1 MIQMKEYTMR
11 RGTTA
16 SGRTPILTL
25 MLAGA
30 GFVSAACG
38 SGDKGAPAN
47 GAEDGEAF
55 DLASV
60 TEVLDA
66 DGGSLGSVAFPVSCS
81 AEAATTMRRGIALL
95 HHMTFTEA
103 AGVFE
108 TAAEQDP
115 DCALAYWG
123 MAMTPLHPLWPDVPS
138 EQNLERGWVLLQEAR
153 AVGLQTPREEGYVT
167 ALEAYYRDAADRS
180 ETARLAAYA
189 EGWEQV
195 RVAHPGDSE
204 ATLFAALSLIATG
217 LGSDDPLPTF
227 EAGGAMAEQ
236 VLSQIPDHPG
246 ALHYII
252 HSYDV
257 PALAPKALSVAR
269 TYGKVAPEN
278 AHALHMTSHIFTRVG
293 SWEESID
300 YNVRSADAA
309 WNQPINGAT
318 SHHHLHAIDY
328 LAYAYLQTGQ
338 DDRAEEILD
347 HLVALDGPIYDHA
360 ASAYAFAAVES
371 RIALERQDWARA
383 AAVEPRWPATVNWVL
398 YPHLEAI
405 PEFAR
410 ALGAAHTGDVETAER
425 SVARLGELRAQAAT
439 LPDAYDWG
447 TQVQIQEVG
456 ARAWMAYAAERT
468 DEAVELMTEAAT
480 LESTTTKNPVT
491 PGVVLPANEL
501 LGDMLLDLGR
511 YDEARAAYETALTRS
526 PNRLN
531 SLKGAGQAAELA
543 GDAEAAAE
551 YERQLEAVVVKGD

>member
-1 MIQMKEYTMR
+1 MR
-11 RGTTA
+11 QGP
-16 SGRTPILTL
+16 RTPSRFPILTL
-25 MLAGA
+25 LLVGS
-30 GFVSAACG
+30 SAALVACG
-38 SGDKGAPAN
+38 ADDN
-47 GAEDGEAF
+47 GALADGTEESGAL
-55 DLASV
+55 DLTAV
-60 TEVLDA
+60 TEVMDA
-66 DGGSLGSVAFPVSCS
+66 EGGSLGSVAFPISCS
-81 AEAATTMRRGIALL
+81 DDAAATMRQGLALL

-108 TAAEQDP
+108 AAAEQDP

-138 EQNLERGWVLLQEAR
+138 DQNLERGWVLLQEAR
-153 AVGLQTPREEGYVT
+153 AAGLQTPREEGYVT
-167 ALEAYYRDAADRS
+167 ALEAYYRDAADRT
-180 ETARLAAYA
+180 EAARLTTYA
-189 EGWEQV
+189 EAWEQV
-195 RVAHPGDSE
+195 RVAHPDDSE

-217 LGSDDPLPTF
+217 LGSDDPMPTF

-257 PALAPKALSVAR
+257 PALAHKALPVAR

-300 YNVRSADAA
+300 YNVRSAAA
-309 WNQPINGAT
+309 ALKEPINGAT
-318 SHHHLHAIDY
+318 SMHHLHAVDY

-338 DDRAEEILD
+338 DDHAEQVLD
-347 HLVALDGPIYDHA
+347 HLAALDGPIHDHA
-360 ASAYAFAAVES
+360 ASAYAFAAVEP

-383 AAVEPRWPATVNWVL
+383 AAVEPRWPATVNWNS

-410 ALGAAHTGDVETAER
+410 ALGAAHTGDIQAAER
-425 SVARLGELRAQAAT
+425 SIARLGELREQAAT

-447 TQVQIQEVG
+447 IQVQIQEVG
-456 ARAWMAYAAERT
+456 AQAWVAYAAERT
-468 DEAVELMTEAAT
+468 DEAVELMTEAAA

-511 YDEARAAYETALTRS
+511 HAEARAAYETALTRS

-531 SLKGAGQAAELA
+531 SLKGAGRAAEMA
-543 GDAEAAAE
+543 GDAETAAE
-551 YERQLEAVVVKGD
+551 YERQLEAVLVKGG